1 LILLI
6 FSVGVAPR
14 RHPVGTPSGFASH
27 PAAQAA
33 LEEMMSSG
41 TYEYQS
47 ELARKYYGQGLT
59 KGKAE
64 GILTI
69 LENRGID
76 LSSEQRETIL
86 TCLDLEQLGR
96 RLRRSLTLSNA
107 PELFD

>member
-1 LILLI
+1 MAAEEGRQI
-6 FSVGVAPR
+6 AY
-14 RHPVGTPSGFASH
+14 PVDFIHFLGWGGTPSA
-27 PAAQAA
+27 PV
-33 LEEMMSSG
+33 
-41 TYEYQS
+41 
-47 ELARKYYGQGLT
+47 GQGLT

-86 TCLDLEQLGR
+86 TCLDLEQLDR